1 MIFLIVGSAAF
12 TAGNIV
18 LRIKKKEKVKLDA
31 KEMFAEHGYHLN
43 DDVANKLMRIFI
55 GQNNQEALDSAI
67 ENYVEL
73 VAQFIPGMNV
83 FYVIQ
88 NTLYLNGKKSTQD
101 FYNNYTN
108 WDLYDRTLP
117 DGIKPLDVL
126 ERMGLEKVYGIDV
139 EKNINTNKIC
149 AKNSMYSNYSNTFE
163 ENDEKIYS
171 LSYVPPKK

>member
-1 MIFLIVGSAAF
+1 
-12 TAGNIV
+12 
-18 LRIKKKEKVKLDA
+18 
-31 KEMFAEHGYHLN
+31 
-43 DDVANKLMRIFI
+43 
-55 GQNNQEALDSAI
+55 
-67 ENYVEL
+67 
-73 VAQFIPGMNV
+73 MNV